1 MLCHMQLFPI
11 GIIKNFWE
19 ILLYDWLWLL
29 FQELHTDN
37 LYFVSS
43 LFHLSLSLHFFI
55 YLCGSAFAFPMIVLD
70 HYYSVLTE
78 TGPYCINWLSAHTAI
93 TGNSSNITKYAYLY
107 GFFPHLSLVSFLD
120 HDSATSSFS
129 WCLYRDIVLICWS
142 QWKLISAFYSHTISP
157 LFFFAATCSSYR
169 YYWNMQCLVIIHM
182 QQCVIRSK
190 KSGWATNY

>member
-1 MLCHMQLFPI
+1 MAVHSFNPCLLINQQCYAICNYFLQVLLKTSGKSHCTTDFGCCLRNSILTIFTLF
-11 GIIKNFWE
+11 
-19 ILLYDWLWLL
+19 LA
-29 FQELHTDN
+29 
-37 LYFVSS
+37 YFI
-43 LFHLSLSLHFFI
+43 SLSLHFFL

-129 WCLYRDIVLICWS
+129 WCLYRDIVLIC
-142 QWKLISAFYSHTISP
+142 
-157 LFFFAATCSSYR
+157 
-169 YYWNMQCLVIIHM
+169 
-182 QQCVIRSK
+182 
-190 KSGWATNY
+190 